1 MFVPSPSSSF
11 IRITNWEEIGCAR
24 QAGVPTLSRI
34 ELFTQ
39 NSYFIF
45 QVVQVF
51 LVTTITSAASAAFT
65 QILENPME
73 IRELLS
79 ENLPKASNFYVS
91 YFILQGLAM
100 SSTRIVHLMSLFRV
114 GLMAHSG
121 KNPRMM
127 WKRYHRL
134 RVIHWGAVYPV
145 FTNMGVIGMFPSCSK
160 APIKQSKEAGDAPLA
175 LRGPLPWRQSFS
187 PFTNQLTSPSNILL
201 SNRAHHRRFRLHR
214 PPNNLHH
221 LPLQPP
227 LRLLLRNLHPRPPL
241 PPCPKTHP
249 NRRLPRRNLHDRSLR
264 PQKRLRTPNPNH
276 RSPNLHHPP
285 PHVSQRLSLPSPLQP
300 PSYPRYRG
308 RTPSRRPRRI
318 G

>member
-1 MFVPSPSSSF
+1 MFVPLPLPPSF
-11 IRITNWEEIGCAR
+11 VLLTYGLFAGCAR

-65 QILENPME
+65 QILENPMM

-121 KNPRMM
+121 ENPRMM

-160 APIKQSKEAGDAPLA
+160 APSNKVTRLVT
-175 LRGPLPWRQSFS
+175 LRWPSGGHCRGGR
-187 PFTNQLTSPSNILL
+187 PFPHSQTN
-201 SNRAHHRRFRLHR
+201 
-214 PPNNLHH
+214 
-221 LPLQPP
+221 
-227 LRLLLRNLHPRPPL
+227 
-241 PPCPKTHP
+241 
-249 NRRLPRRNLHDRSLR
+249 
-264 PQKRLRTPNPNH
+264 
-276 RSPNLHHPP
+276 
-285 PHVSQRLSLPSPLQP
+285 
-300 PSYPRYRG
+300 
-308 RTPSRRPRRI
+308 
-318 G
+318 